1 MYNREDFIMREITLA
16 YNPDTG
22 RCHGVKNIPASGE
35 GIRITEIP
43 KEGTLA
49 EVCMLVE
56 KRPDIRQR
64 GHGVY
69 AELLKK
75 TKQRKAG

>member
-1 MYNREDFIMREITLA
+1 MNEFHLLW
-16 YNPDTG
+16 NPATG
-22 RCHGVKNIPASGE
+22 RCHGVKNIPACSE
-35 GIRITEIP
+35 GIRITEVP
-43 KEGTLA
+43 KGVTLP

-75 TKQRKAG
+75 TRQRKAG

>member
-1 MYNREDFIMREITLA
+1 MRKLILA
-16 YNPDTG
+16 WNPDTR
-22 RCHGVKNIPASGE
+22 RCHGVRPGSLALRNPRE
-35 GIRITEIP
+35 LIRIQEIP
-43 KEGTLA
+43 GGVSLP

-56 KRPDIRQR
+56 KRSDIRQR

-75 TKQRKAG
+75 TRQRKAG